1 MDNIFKSTNE
11 VKDFVVN
18 SLTDSSSVNWEK
30 ADEYTT
36 EEVMELLETSQN
48 RVNVF
53 ERAYNTLT
61 ALQDRSL
68 APAIDSVMFGLAD
81 AYAAEHTFST
91 ILTVKETING

>member
-1 MDNIFKSTNE
+1 MDEIFKTTSDIKN
-11 VKDFVVN
+11 FVVS
-18 SLTDSSSVNWEK
+18 SLNENSSVNWDK

-36 EEVMELLETSQN
+36 EEVEELLETSQN

-91 ILTVKETING
+91 ILNVKGVTNG